1 MFQFSRALFSCGA
14 ALLAAVPVSAQLGN
28 GGRMEELWSNNCANC
43 HGAKGEGGGAGTQT
57 LLTREQ
63 FGQEFDKPY
72 FDAIKNGVPDMG
84 MAAFGAT
91 FSDKEIWGMVV
102 HIRELQGRALRKA
115 GGSPKAKDGVYSS
128 THAQYRLE
136 RVVTDGL
143 RIPWALDFL
152 PDGRMLITERPGTL
166 RVHST
171 GKRGGELSGPVAGLP
186 KVLHMGQG
194 GLMDVALHPDFATN
208 GWIYLGY
215 ADAREGAGGG
225 GRGAPNMTRIVRGRL
240 KDVDGKP
247 TWTDNQDIWK
257 AEDKHYGPWGLHFGN
272 RIVFE
277 KAPQGAKSSH
287 YVYWC
292 IGERGQA
299 AHAQDLS
306 RPNGKIHRLFDDGQ
320 MPDDNPFVNNPNA
333 VKSIWSYG
341 HRNPQGLVFDLDGKL
356 WDTEHGPRG
365 GDELNLIQKGGNYG
379 WPIVAFSINYSG
391 EALETPW
398 TADGKAPD
406 GAMIIQPVFRWMPS
420 IAACGLD
427 VVKGDA
433 FPAWKGDLVAGG
445 LAGAVVDR
453 IRIKDGKFVERE
465 ELIQGIGRVRDVVTA
480 PDGTIY
486 VALND
491 PDHII
496 RLVPAAASANGD
508 SSAPSRS
515 Q

>member
-1 MFQFSRALFSCGA
+1 MLVRAMMAIGLSVT
-14 ALLAAVPVSAQLGN
+14 LAAPADAQLGS
-28 GGRMEELWSNNCANC
+28 GGRMEQLWANNCANC
-43 HGAKGEGGGAGTQT
+43 HGTRGEGGGAGTGT

-63 FGQEFDKPY
+63 FGQEHDKPY

-91 FSDKEIWGMVV
+91 FSDKEVWGLVV
-102 HIRELQGRALRKA
+102 HIRELQNRALRRA
-115 GGSPKAKDGVYSS
+115 EGSPKAKDGVYTSK
-128 THAQYRLE
+128 HAAYRIE
-136 RVVTDGL
+136 RVVTSDL
-143 RIPWALDFL
+143 KIPWAVDFL

-171 GKRGGELSGPVAGLP
+171 GKPGGTLSGPVAGLP

-194 GLMDVALHPDFATN
+194 GLMDVALHPEFAQN

-215 ADAREGAGGG
+215 ADAREGST
-225 GRGAPNMTRIVRGRL
+225 GRGAPNMTRIVRGKL

-247 TWTDNQDIWK
+247 TWTDNQDIFK

-277 KAPQGAKSSH
+277 KALAGGGAKSSH
-287 YVYWC
+287 YVFWS
-292 IGERGQA
+292 IGERGQGD
-299 AHAQDLS
+299 HAQDLS
-306 RPNGKIHRLFDDGQ
+306 RPNGKVHRLFDDGQ
-320 MPDDNPFVNNPNA
+320 VPDDNPFVNTPDA

-341 HRNPQGLVFDLDGKL
+341 HRNPQGLVFDLDGNL

-379 WPIVAFSINYSG
+379 WPVVAWSIDYPG
-391 EALETPW
+391 EPKWVPW
-398 TADGKAPD
+398 TEDGKAPD
-406 GAMIIQPVFRWMPS
+406 GATIIQPVDRWLPS
-420 IAACGLD
+420 IGACGLD

-445 LAGAVVDR
+445 LSGANVDR
-453 IRIKDGKFVERE
+453 IRIRDGKSVERE
-465 ELIQGIGRVRDVVTA
+465 ELVHGIGRVRDVVTA

-486 VALND
+486 VVLND
-491 PDHII
+491 PDHVI
-496 RLVPAAASANGD
+496 RLVPAGK
-508 SSAPSRS
+508 
-515 Q
+515 